1 MEPNN
6 NNNNFSSPQ
15 KQGVAQGYVQQRVF
29 GERLRENNNR
39 DEVEAQI
46 NNNRVQNNELPAF
59 ARILNFDNLRINN
72 FPNPI
77 GLQNSTVAGSDYED
91 SSIDS
96 SMDSRGVSRGTHLLS
111 EASSNAS
118 DVEGLPF
125 SDYEERFPELGNS
138 SIEPKIVKKVKSD
151 SRSK

>member
-15 KQGVAQGYVQQRVF
+15 KQGVSQGYVQQRVF
-29 GERLRENNNR
+29 GERFRENNDR
-39 DEVEAQI
+39 DEAEAQI

-77 GLQNSTVAGSDYED
+77 GLRNSTVASSDYED
-91 SSIDS
+91 SSMDS
-96 SMDSRGVSRGTHLLS
+96 SMDSRGASGVKGLS
-111 EASSNAS
+111 
-118 DVEGLPF
+118 F

>member
-15 KQGVAQGYVQQRVF
+15 KQGASQGYVQQRVF

-59 ARILNFDNLRINN
+59 VRILNFDNLRINN
-72 FPNPI
+72 FHNPI
-77 GLQNSTVAGSDYED
+77 RFQNSTVAGSDYED
-91 SSIDS
+91 FSIDS
-96 SMDSRGVSRGTHLLS
+96 IDSRSASRGTHLLS
-111 EASSNAS
+111 EASNAS
-118 DVEGLPF
+118 DVKGLSF
-125 SDYEERFPELGNS
+125 SDYEERFPEPGNS
-138 SIEPKIVKKVKSD
+138 SIEPKIVKKVKPD